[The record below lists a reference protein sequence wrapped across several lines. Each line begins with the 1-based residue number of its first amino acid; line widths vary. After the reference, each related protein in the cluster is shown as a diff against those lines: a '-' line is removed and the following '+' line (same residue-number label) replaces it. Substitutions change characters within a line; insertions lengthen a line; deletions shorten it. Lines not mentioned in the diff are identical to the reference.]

1 MNTTPDILEYIR
13 VALNDGKEPLTPAR
27 VEQTLDQARRTFGGE
42 TVYVRA
48 TGQHR
53 VTRRTIQ
60 NRRARAR

>member
-1 MNTTPDILEYIR
+1 MSTHPDILDYIR

-42 TVYVRA
+42 TVYVRSPER
-48 TGQHR
+48 H

>member
-1 MNTTPDILEYIR
+1 MNTPDILEYLQA
-13 VALNDGKEPLTPAR
+13 ALTGSGEPLTPAR

-53 VTRRTIQ
+53 VTRRTMQ